1 MTAYS
6 ISIQIEANDIGA
18 AFLRAFALVDK
29 HGEGN
34 PEGVTSISVYK
45 VPE

>member
-6 ISIQIEANDIGA
+6 ISIQIEADDIGA
-18 AFLRAFALVDK
+18 AFTLVDK

-34 PEGVTSISVYK
+34 PEGVTSISVYE
-45 VPE
+45 VPA